1 MAAGIFLGSWVALGL
16 IVFFVAMRGGPGGA
30 REALHSQSRRG
41 RRVATTIVVAI
52 GILGGV
58 VVPALVLGF
67 NGAHK
72 ARVGP
77 SGVTLSAA
85 QAQGRLVFATKCST
99 CHTLTAAHAVG
110 RVGPNLDEL
119 HPPIA
124 LILDAI
130 ANGRAR
136 GNGQMPAGL
145 VQGTSARNV
154 ASFVAAVSG
163 R

>member
-1 MAAGIFLGSWVALGL
+1 MAAGIFLGSWVLLGL

-30 REALHSQSRRG
+30 RETLHSQSRRG
-41 RRVATTIVVAI
+41 RRAVTSIVAVVGVVGGIVVP
-52 GILGGV
+52 G
-58 VVPALVLGF
+58 LVLAF

-77 SGVTLSAA
+77 SGITLSAA
-85 QAQGRLVFATKCST
+85 QAHGREVFATKCAT

-110 RVGPNLDEL
+110 RVGPNLDQL
-119 HPPIA
+119 HPPSA

-136 GNGQMPAGL
+136 GNGQMPAQL
-145 VQGTSARNV
+145 VEGNDARDLAN
-154 ASFVAAVSG
+154 FVAAVSG